1 MTFILIILGLLFALC
16 GLIGCILPVIP
27 GPSISFLSLIIL
39 SYAKNWE
46 PFSSTFLIIM
56 TGLTILVT
64 ILDYVVSAGGAK
76 KYGASKSGVVGA
88 VTGMLIGVF
97 MFPPWGMIMGALIGA
112 FAGELLAG
120 KKGRKALQVG
130 FGVFVGIMVGT
141 GLKLAFSGTILFF
154 YIKEM
159 F

>member
-1 MTFILIILGLLFALC
+1 MC

-39 SYAKNWE
+39 SYAKNWA

-56 TGLTILVT
+56 AGLTTLVT
-64 ILDYVVSAGGAK
+64 ILDYVVPAGGAK

-88 VTGMLIGVF
+88 MTGMLIGVF

-120 KKGRKALQVG
+120 KEGRKALQTG

>member
-1 MTFILIILGLLFALC
+1 MTIVLIILGLLLALV
-16 GLIGCILPVIP
+16 GLIGCILPIIP
-27 GPSISFLSLIIL
+27 GPSISFLALIIL

-56 TGLTILVT
+56 AGLAILVT
-64 ILDYVVSAGGAK
+64 ILDYVVPVGGAK
-76 KYGASKSGVVGA
+76 KYGASKSGVWA
-88 VTGMLIGVF
+88 AMAGMLIGVF
-97 MFPPWGMIMGALIGA
+97 VFPPWGMIMGAFGGALI
-112 FAGELLAG
+112 GELLAR
-120 KKGRKALQVG
+120 KEGREALRAG

>member
-1 MTFILIILGLLFALC
+1 MTIALIILGLLLALV
-16 GLIGCILPVIP
+16 GLIGCILPIIP
-27 GPSISFLSLIIL
+27 GPSISFLALIIL

-56 TGLTILVT
+56 AGLTILVT
-64 ILDYVVSAGGAK
+64 ILDYVVPAGGAK
-76 KYGASKSGVVGA
+76 KYGASKSGVWGA
-88 VTGMLIGVF
+88 MAGMLIGVF
-97 MFPPWGMIMGALIGA
+97 VFPPWGMIMGAFGGALI
-112 FAGELLAG
+112 GELLAR
-120 KKGRKALQVG
+120 KEGREALRAG

>member
-1 MTFILIILGLLFALC
+1 MTIVLLILGLLFALC

-27 GPSISFLSLIIL
+27 GPSISFLALIIL

-56 TGLTILVT
+56 AGLTILVT
-64 ILDYVVSAGGAK
+64 ILDYVVPAGGAK

-88 VTGMLIGVF
+88 MAGMLLGVF
-97 MFPPWGMIMGALIGA
+97 MFPPWGMIMGAFMGA

-120 KKGRKALQVG
+120 KEGRKALRAG
-130 FGVFVGIMVGT
+130 FGVFVGVMVGT
-141 GLKLAFSGTILFF
+141 GLKLAFSGSILFF
-154 YIKEM
+154 YLKEM

>member
-1 MTFILIILGLLFALC
+1 MA
-16 GLIGCILPVIP
+16 
-27 GPSISFLSLIIL
+27 
-39 SYAKNWE
+39 
-46 PFSSTFLIIM
+46 
-56 TGLTILVT
+56 GLTILVT
-64 ILDYVVSAGGAK
+64 ILDYVVPAGGAK

-88 VTGMLIGVF
+88 MTGMLIGVF

-120 KKGRKALQVG
+120 KKGRKALQAG

-154 YIKEM
+154 YIKQM

>member
-1 MTFILIILGLLFALC
+1 MTIILIILGLLFALC

-27 GPSISFLSLIIL
+27 GPSISFLALIIL

-56 TGLTILVT
+56 AGLTILVT
-64 ILDYVVSAGGAK
+64 ILDYVVPAGGAK

-88 VTGMLIGVF
+88 MAGMLIGVF
-97 MFPPWGMIMGALIGA
+97 MFPPWGMIVGAFMGT

-120 KKGRKALQVG
+120 KEGRKALQAG
-130 FGVFVGIMVGT
+130 FGVFVGIMVSA

-154 YIKEM
+154 YLKEM

>member
-1 MTFILIILGLLFALC
+1 MINLQLLNGQKYLLYLVCFCL
-16 GLIGCILPVIP
+16 
-27 GPSISFLSLIIL
+27 FLALIIL

-56 TGLTILVT
+56 AGLTILVT
-64 ILDYVVSAGGAK
+64 ILDYVVPAGGAK

-88 VTGMLIGVF
+88 MAGMLIGVF

-120 KKGRKALQVG
+120 KEGRKALQAG

-141 GLKLAFSGTILFF
+141 GVKLAFSGTILFF
-154 YIKEM
+154 YLKEM

>member
-1 MTFILIILGLLFALC
+1 MC
-16 GLIGCILPVIP
+16 GVIGCILPVIP

-56 TGLTILVT
+56 AGLTILVT
-64 ILDYVVSAGGAK
+64 ILDYVVPAGGAK
-76 KYGASKSGVVGA
+76 KYGASKWGVMGA
-88 VTGMLIGVF
+88 MAGMLIGVF
-97 MFPPWGMIMGALIGA
+97 MSPPWGMILGAFMGA
-112 FAGELLAG
+112 FAGELLARKDG
-120 KKGRKALQVG
+120 AKALQAG
-130 FGVFVGIMVGT
+130 FGVFIGIMVGT

-154 YIKEM
+154 YLKEM

>member
-1 MTFILIILGLLFALC
+1 MC

-27 GPSISFLSLIIL
+27 GPCISFLSLIIL

-46 PFSSTFLIIM
+46 PFTSTFLIIM
-56 TGLTILVT
+56 AGFTILVT
-64 ILDYVVSAGGAK
+64 ILDYVVPAGGAK
-76 KYGASKSGVVGA
+76 KYGASKWGVVGA
-88 VTGMLIGVF
+88 MTGMLIGIF
-97 MFPPWGMIMGALIGA
+97 MFPPWGMIMGAFMGA
-112 FAGELLAG
+112 FAGELLAR
-120 KKGRKALQVG
+120 KEARKALRAG

-154 YIKEM
+154 YLKEM